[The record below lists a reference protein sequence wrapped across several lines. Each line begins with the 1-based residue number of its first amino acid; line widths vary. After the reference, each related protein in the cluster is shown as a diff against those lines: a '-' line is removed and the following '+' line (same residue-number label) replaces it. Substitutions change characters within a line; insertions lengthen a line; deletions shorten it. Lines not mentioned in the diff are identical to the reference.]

1 MIYIVE
7 NCTINLVWHILHR
20 WLEIV
25 IPPVA
30 FIWFL
35 RNLKPRNY
43 ITILINTKSLKIFWL
58 FMWTQ
63 HVFTFWLIIHTVMH
77 VLNII
82 INTVEIILKYAL
94 SKCTTLNPHL
104 SAMFMISIPILCR
117 GIARLNLILGHTF
130 KTVYS
135 SVTTGML
142 VHSYVRLL
150 TVVVWKVHNM
160 NSYS

>member
-1 MIYIVE
+1 MFVWLTYLVSFHSVVWWVNTNTSDSNYHVHKLKNRFFFFFISSQDLCSSYYPLLWCFVSPSFLIRFTPNLEHWFIYSWSILPMIYIVE

-43 ITILINTKSLKIFWL
+43 ITILINTKNLKIFWL

-63 HVFTFWLIIHTVMH
+63 HVFTFWLIIHTV
-77 VLNII
+77 
-82 INTVEIILKYAL
+82 
-94 SKCTTLNPHL
+94 
-104 SAMFMISIPILCR
+104 
-117 GIARLNLILGHTF
+117 
-130 KTVYS
+130 
-135 SVTTGML
+135 
-142 VHSYVRLL
+142 VHI
-150 TVVVWKVHNM
+150 
-160 NSYS
+160 